1 MLRLRSSSDMERVR
15 REGKSYAH
23 PLTVL
28 VVCPQPKPSAPRVG
42 VVAGRSVGGAVQ
54 RNRAKRL
61 LREAIRIHAES
72 VKEGWDFLL
81 IARAP
86 LTTVKLAQAQA
97 AVNQL
102 LHRAHVL
109 TTSTQ

>member
-1 MLRLRSSSDMERVR
+1 MLRLRSSNDMERVR

-28 VVCPQPKPSAPRVG
+28 VACPQTQPATARVG

-61 LREAIRIHAES
+61 LREAIRAQAKQ
-72 VKEGWDFLL
+72 VKDGWDLML

-86 LTTVKLAQAQA
+86 LAGVKLPQAQA

-109 TTSTQ
+109 TTPA

>member
-1 MLRLRSSSDMERVR
+1 
-15 REGKSYAH
+15 
-23 PLTVL
+23 
-28 VVCPQPKPSAPRVG
+28 
-42 VVAGRSVGGAVQ
+42 VQ

-61 LREAIRIHAES
+61 LREAIRAQAKQI
-72 VKEGWDFLL
+72 KDGWDLML

-86 LTTVKLAQAQA
+86 LAEVKLPQAQA